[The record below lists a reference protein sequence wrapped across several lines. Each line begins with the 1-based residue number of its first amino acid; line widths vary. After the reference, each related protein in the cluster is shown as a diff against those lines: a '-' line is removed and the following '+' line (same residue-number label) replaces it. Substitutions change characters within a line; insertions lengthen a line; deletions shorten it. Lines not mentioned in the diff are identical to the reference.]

1 MHEILNARIK
11 YAIERIGIVKI
22 VHQGSLCKKLK
33 KLEILKSELDQM
45 RVDRKLLVRQLLKK
59 QDEEVLSEGFIGY
72 SSSKLIDQSFDRLQL
87 LESLSDALLE
97 L

>member
-1 MHEILNARIK
+1 
-11 YAIERIGIVKI
+11 
-22 VHQGSLCKKLK
+22 
-33 KLEILKSELDQM
+33 M